1 MPVQNE
7 NYPDYSPTI
16 FKLFLIDV
24 KRTIPNTDYTYKV
37 INSGNR
43 TTI

>member
-7 NYPDYSPTI
+7 NYPDYSLTI
-16 FKLFLIDV
+16 FKLFPIDV
-24 KRTIPNTDYTYKV
+24 KRTIPNTDYTYNI
-37 INSGNR
+37 INSANR